1 MIENGVYRIVG
12 PDGAYL
18 GNPEAGGQGGYPVWQ
33 AAEDDVNPDRQLWRI
48 SLNPETDRYQII
60 NAKDR
65 RYVNELGAFS
75 NNETSNPFEPAWHT
89 YVIERDPEG
98 SGNFAIRNGGMG
110 GSYYW
115 MTDGDR
121 IKPRRLNKGENPY
134 LFRFTGK

>member
-1 MIENGVYRIVG
+1 M
-12 PDGAYL
+12 
-18 GNPEAGGQGGYPVWQ
+18 
-33 AAEDDVNPDRQLWRI
+33 
-48 SLNPETDRYQII
+48 
-60 NAKDR
+60 
-65 RYVNELGAFS
+65 
-75 NNETSNPFEPAWHT
+75 
-89 YVIERDPEG
+89 IERDPEG